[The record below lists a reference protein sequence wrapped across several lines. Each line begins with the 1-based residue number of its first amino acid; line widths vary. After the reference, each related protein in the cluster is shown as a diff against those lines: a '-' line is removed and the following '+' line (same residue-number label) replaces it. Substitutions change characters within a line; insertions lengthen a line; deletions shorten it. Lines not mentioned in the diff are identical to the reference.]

1 MRISALTLE
10 HFRSYDSLVLSF
22 DDKGRQFFCG
32 DNGSGKTNI
41 VEAVSVLS
49 QGRSCLKADLQNL
62 VRFGGIFYKIRAEI
76 VADDGEASSVE
87 SVFQTSPRRASAYF
101 IKDIK
106 APLLSFIGVLP
117 TIIFLPQDLDLFTGS
132 PSGRRNFLDS
142 LLSQLRP
149 DYAAMRL
156 EYERVL
162 KQRNALLK
170 RIAQGEA
177 KESELDVWDTEL
189 ATAGSGIVSRRS
201 DALSTIGELLPAEL
215 ERLAEKRTG
224 IRVVPAFTGSS
235 EQDPKTALLEVLQK
249 YRSRDVILQTTTV
262 GPHRD
267 DWSIEDD
274 SRDIAAIASR
284 GQQRSILLALLFV
297 NAALFKTV
305 RRERPVIL
313 LDDVLSELDED
324 HQQALLTHL
333 EDHQVII
340 TSTHPVAQT
349 DDLAVWTVRDGEV
362 MPLR

>member
-1 MRISALTLE
+1 MRISSLTLQ
-10 HFRSYDSLVLSF
+10 HFRSYDSLVLTLS
-22 DDKGRQFFCG
+22 DKGRQFFCG

-49 QGRSCLKADLQNL
+49 QGRSCLKADLQDL
-62 VRFGGIFYKIRAEI
+62 VRFGGTFYKIRAEI
-76 VADDGEASSVE
+76 VSDAREATSVE

-101 IKDIK
+101 VKDIK
-106 APLLSFIGVLP
+106 TPLLPFIGVLP
-117 TIIFLPQDLDLFTGS
+117 TIIFLPQDLDLFTGP

-177 KESELDVWDTEL
+177 KENELDVWDTEL
-189 ATAGSGIVSRRS
+189 AHAGSDIVSRRG
-201 DALSTIGELLPAEL
+201 DALSTIGDLLSAEL

-224 IRVVPAFTGSS
+224 INVVPVFTGAG
-235 EQDPKTALLEVLQK
+235 EDPKTALIAALQK

-267 DWSIEDD
+267 DWRIEDD
-274 SRDIAAIASR
+274 GRDIASIASR

-305 RRERPVIL
+305 RKERPVIL

-349 DDLAVWTVRDGEV
+349 EDLAAWTVRGGEV
-362 MPLR
+362 TPLL